1 MLRWLE
7 FVVFF
12 VVIPV
17 VIAVVLPVGLMFP
30 ALFAVTFVGLVL
42 LTVTDGFAWRSLFAG
57 MTRISWALVAIVG
70 VGSFAASYVILWN
83 TAPGRLFQLLGE
95 GAPTM
100 WGGWPVIWVIAAFY
114 PWVSALPQEIVFRP
128 LFFRRYGHLFG
139 RAGLVVNA
147 GVFALAHL
155 MYWSWIVAA
164 MTFVGGLV
172 FAWSYER
179 RGNFPEAVL
188 AHSVA
193 GVVLFATGMGA
204 YFYTGNVVRP
214 F

>member
-1 MLRWLE
+1 MRALE
-7 FVVFF
+7 FIAFF
-12 VVIPV
+12 IAAPV
-17 VIAVVLPVGLMFP
+17 VIAVALPPGMMFP
-30 ALFAVTFVGLVL
+30 ALFAVTAIGLVL
-42 LTVTDGFAWRSLFAG
+42 LAVTREFSWRSLFHG
-57 MTRISWALVAIVG
+57 ITRISWPLVAIVG

-100 WGGWPVIWVIAAFY
+100 WGGWPVIWVIAALY

-139 RAGLVVNA
+139 RAGLWINA
-147 GVFALAHL
+147 AVFSLAHL

-179 RGNFPEAVL
+179 RGNFAEAVL

-193 GVVLFATGMGA
+193 GVALFAAGMGA